1 MAMRKHCTMSELLAL
16 KEGQGSAFT
25 REHVDGC
32 SFCRRELELVHGRVA
47 ALRALPA
54 MRPPRDRWAVIR
66 EQAAHEQRG
75 RRLRRAGWGVLA
87 LAASVTVIVGV
98 RALDS
103 GPDAYPAAEVALTPE
118 LTDLVARSR
127 ELEAALRTWGT
138 DGRVLNARA
147 AGIIADLEDRIDFV
161 DAGIIQASG
170 RRESRDDLVNLW
182 RTRVDLMDALVSAH
196 VTRAAY
202 VGF

>member
-1 MAMRKHCTMSELLAL
+1 
-16 KEGQGSAFT
+16 
-25 REHVDGC
+25 
-32 SFCRRELELVHGRVA
+32 
-47 ALRALPA
+47 
-54 MRPPRDRWAVIR
+54 MRPPRDRWSVIR
-66 EQAAHEQRG
+66 ENAAREQRG
-75 RRLRRAGWGVLA
+75 AKLRKAAWGALA
-87 LAASVTVIVGV
+87 LAASLTLMVGV
-98 RALDS
+98 RSWVDRRT
-103 GPDAYPAAEVALTPE
+103 GDPVAATPE
-118 LTDLVARSR
+118 LTELMSQSR
-127 ELEAALRTWGT
+127 ELEAALRSYGT
-138 DGRVLNARA
+138 EGRVLNARA